1 MRESPISDN
10 VSTPEVKASHT
21 SFWLLLGFVVLAALV
36 MLWIL
41 PAKPIADELIHLPQI
56 QSFMAGSMVLNG
68 IVAMPPG
75 FHLTIASIANLL
87 GLQELRELRVINAAI
102 TLICPLLFWMYLVSE
117 KSKLPTLRSTQILL
131 SPIVWPFFFLLYTD
145 LSSLLLVLTGM
156 VLIERRHFKI
166 AALVCTFSLAFR
178 QNNIFWAVLIWLIA
192 MGDSCSISSLLE
204 DRKSSFKDFLKKITP
219 FLKKTFLFVTPL
231 IAFAIFIFLNGG
243 VAMGNKDLHQASGLY
258 PTQVFFCLLVLWLVL
273 LPMHINNLG
282 SIFVLLK
289 ARPWLI
295 LLLAALGVA
304 YYLSFDISHP
314 YNFPSDYFI
323 RNWVL
328 YKLKDHQYWRLIAFI
343 PMAWALLSLM
353 VTSLEKR
360 SYYWLYPITFAS
372 LLPVH
377 LIEQRYYIIPLVLL
391 MLFRV
396 PMSKKWE
403 SILLIWTILL
413 STLVSYGIISM
424 KLFL

>member
-1 MRESPISDN
+1 MREGPIADN
-10 VSTPEVKASHT
+10 VSKPAVKSSIAN
-21 SFWLLLGFVVLAALV
+21 FWLFLSFVVLVAPI

-102 TLICPLLFWMYLVSE
+102 TLICPLLFWMYLASE

-131 SPIVWPFFFLLYTD
+131 SPIIWPFFFLLYTD
-145 LSSLLLVLTGM
+145 LSSLLLILAGM

-166 AALVCTFSLAFR
+166 AVLVCTFSLTFR
-178 QNNIFWAVLIWLIA
+178 QNNIFWTALIWLFA
-192 MGDSCSISSLLE
+192 MGDSFSISSLLE
-204 DRKSSFKDFLKKITP
+204 DRKSSFNDFLMKIVP
-219 FLKKTFLFVTPL
+219 ALKKTFLFVTPL
-231 IAFAIFIFLNGG
+231 IAFAIFVFLNGG

-258 PTQVFFCLLVLWLVL
+258 PTQVFFCLLVFWLVL
-273 LPMHINNLG
+273 LPLHINNLG
-282 SIFVLLK
+282 SIFALLK

-304 YYLSFDISHP
+304 YHLSFDISHP
-314 YNFPSDYFI
+314 YNFPSDYFV

-343 PMAWALLSLM
+343 PMAWTLLSLI

-360 SYYWLYPITFAS
+360 SYYWLYPITLAS

-424 KLFL
+424 KIFL

>member
-1 MRESPISDN
+1 MREGPISDN
-10 VSTPEVKASHT
+10 ISTPEAKSSIAN
-21 SFWLLLGFVVLAALV
+21 FWLFLSFVVLVALI

-102 TLICPLLFWMYLVSE
+102 TLICPLLFWMYLASE

-131 SPIVWPFFFLLYTD
+131 SPIIWPFFFLLYTD
-145 LSSLLLVLTGM
+145 LSSLLLILAGM

-166 AALVCTFSLAFR
+166 AVLVCTFSLAFR
-178 QNNIFWAVLIWLIA
+178 QNNIFWTALIWLVTI
-192 MGDSCSISSLLE
+192 GDSFSISSLLE
-204 DRKSSFKDFLKKITP
+204 DRKSSFNDFLKKIVP
-219 FLKKTFLFVTPL
+219 ALKKTFLFVTPL
-231 IAFAIFIFLNGG
+231 IAFAIFVFLNGG

-258 PTQVFFCLLVLWLVL
+258 PTQVFFCLLVFWLAL

-282 SIFVLLK
+282 SIFALLK

-304 YYLSFDISHP
+304 YYLSFDVSHP
-314 YNFPSDYFI
+314 YNFPSDYFV

-343 PMAWALLSLM
+343 PMAWTLLSLI

-360 SYYWLYPITFAS
+360 SYYWLYPITLAS

-424 KLFL
+424 KIFL

>member
-1 MRESPISDN
+1 MRESPIPNN
-10 VSTPEVKASHT
+10 VSTPEAKSSIAI
-21 SFWLLLGFVVLAALV
+21 FWFFLSFVVLVALI
-36 MLWIL
+36 MLWII

-75 FHLTIASIANLL
+75 FHLTIASIANFL

-102 TLICPLLFWMYLVSE
+102 TLICPLLFWMYLASE
-117 KSKLPTLRSTQILL
+117 KSKLPTLRSTQVLL

-145 LSSLLLVLTGM
+145 LSSLLLILTSIA
-156 VLIERRHFKI
+156 LIERRHIKI

-178 QNNIFWAVLIWLIA
+178 QNNIFWAALIWLIA
-192 MGDSCSISSLLE
+192 IGDSCSISSLLE
-204 DRKSSFKDFLKKITP
+204 DRKSSFNDFLKKIVPALKKTCLFFTP
-219 FLKKTFLFVTPL
+219 FL
-231 IAFAIFIFLNGG
+231 AFAIFVFLNGG

-258 PTQVFFCLLVLWLVL
+258 PTQVFFCLLVFWLVL

-282 SIFVLLK
+282 SIFELLK
-289 ARPWLI
+289 AHPWIALLLI
-295 LLLAALGVA
+295 LLGVT

-328 YKLKDHQYWRLIAFI
+328 YKLKDHQYWRLIALI

-353 VTSLEKR
+353 VTDLEKR
-360 SYYWLYPITFAS
+360 SYYWLYPITLAS

-377 LIEQRYYIIPLVLL
+377 LIEQRYYIIPLVLF

-396 PMSKKWE
+396 PMLKKWE
-403 SILLIWTILL
+403 SILLGWTILL
-413 STLVSYGIISM
+413 STLVSYGIVSM
-424 KLFL
+424 RIFL